1 MSREAAYRLWMLV
14 VGIAALGSGA
24 VFWHLGERL
33 AGGLGIAT
41 ALAHLAWAACR
52 LWRSGMRTGLA
63 LCTVHKSRRR
73 RPIVI
78 PRLRTGCNG
87 ATDG

>member
-24 VFWHLGERL
+24 VLWHLGERL
-33 AGGLGIAT
+33 AGGIGIAT

-52 LWRSGMRTGLA
+52 FGCCGTGARLV

>member
-1 MSREAAYRLWMLV
+1 MNREAAYRLWMLV

-24 VFWHLGERL
+24 VFWHVGERL

-41 ALAHLAWAACR
+41 ALAHLAWVACR
-52 LWRSGMRTGLA
+52 FGRSVKRTGSV
-63 LCTVHKSRRR
+63 LCTLHKSRRR

-78 PRLRTGCNG
+78 PRLQTGRSG
-87 ATDG
+87 ATHG